1 MTALFRR
8 EDLKGPPTHP
18 TEDVVKALDVKTNT
32 AGAVNSRAINP
43 EFIEFDK
50 VAKVYRAADGRP
62 VRAVDSVSGTIRQG
76 EFVSILGPSGCG
88 KSTLMMMLAG
98 LLRPSEGEVR
108 FKGRV
113 VTGPQEGFGIVF
125 QSAVLFPW
133 RDVLTNVKLPAEVLG
148 LPAAEQDRRA
158 RDMIRLVGLGGF
170 ETKYPHELSGGMQQ
184 RVAIARALS
193 LDPSLLVMDEPF
205 GALDAMTREQMNLEL
220 QRISLEL
227 GATVV
232 FVTHSIAEAAFLS
245 DRVFV
250 MSGRPSTVREI
261 VPIDIPRPRRLEQM
275 NTDGFGRYVTHL
287 RALLDAKG
295 EME

>member
-1 MTALFRR
+1 MTAPIRR
-8 EDLKGPPTHP
+8 EDLKGPPTQP
-18 TEDVVKALDVKTNT
+18 GNNVVTLLEAKQNHAQA
-32 AGAVNSRAINP
+32 AGS
-43 EFIEFDK
+43 ELIEFDR

-62 VRAVDSVSGTIRQG
+62 VRAVDSVSGTIGKG

-98 LLRPSEGEVR
+98 LLRPTEGEVR
-108 FKGRV
+108 FKGRA

-125 QSAVLFPW
+125 QDAVLFPW
-133 RDVLTNVKLPAEVLG
+133 RDVLANVKLPSQVLG
-148 LPAAEQDRRA
+148 LSSAEQDRRA
-158 RDMIRLVGLGGF
+158 RHMIELVGLSGF

-184 RVAIARALS
+184 RVSIARALS

-220 QRISLEL
+220 QRISLET

-261 VPIDIPRPRRLEQM
+261 VPVDIPRPRRIEQM
-275 NTDGFGRYVTHL
+275 NTDEFGRYVTHL
-287 RALLDAKG
+287 RGLLDAKG
-295 EME
+295 EM